1 MKPKVPVTEAPVTT
15 PRFSCNPDQFA
26 CHEDGGCIPKKW
38 VCDDEPDCEDG
49 SGKLITNMKKT
60 KKIHITILF
69 RFRWIELLN
78 NLDDKWH
85 KWLSNHKVEGALV
98 LFTVI

>member
-1 MKPKVPVTEAPVTT
+1 MKPKVPVTEAPITT

-49 SGKLITNMKKT
+49 SGKLITNMKQDSKELSPRSLNKMLL
-60 KKIHITILF
+60 KK
-69 RFRWIELLN
+69 
-78 NLDDKWH
+78 
-85 KWLSNHKVEGALV
+85 
-98 LFTVI
+98 